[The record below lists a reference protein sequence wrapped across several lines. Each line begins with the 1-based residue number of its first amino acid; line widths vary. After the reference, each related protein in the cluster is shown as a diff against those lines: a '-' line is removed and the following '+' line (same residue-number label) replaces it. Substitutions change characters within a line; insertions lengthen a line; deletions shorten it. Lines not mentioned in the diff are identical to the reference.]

1 MMHIVNIANALK
13 KMTVNEIKDFIY
25 ENYCKRIGFSK
36 ENCYYLMKQQKKKD
50 LHLFVTKLTNDEDR
64 NPKVLY

>member
-1 MMHIVNIANALK
+1 MHIVNIANALK

-25 ENYCKRIGFSK
+25 GNYCKRIGFYK

-50 LHLFVTKLTNDEDR
+50 LQLFVTKLTNDEDR